1 MISKAHQNKIAE
13 CDFLDE
19 NSDHYG
25 LGIFQ
30 AVENKR

>member
-1 MISKAHQNKIAE
+1 MIGKAHQKKIAE
-13 CDFLDE
+13 CDFPDE

-30 AVENKR
+30 TDENKR